1 MTPGIVKTIRRG
13 VLPQLLSALIIVTVF
28 TANGVAQDTS
38 RAEPGEMKKPET
50 EVTLFPVPDFTS
62 GIWKRAK
69 LTGDWGGLRS
79 KMTNNGV
86 QLDMDTVHMFQN
98 VTRGGIDTT
107 GRYVGTAEIVL
118 HLKRGSIPTPGRYC
132 L

>member
-1 MTPGIVKTIRRG
+1 MTPGIVKTISRNVFLQHLR
-13 VLPQLLSALIIVTVF
+13 VLIIVIGF

-38 RAEPGEMKKPET
+38 RAKPGETKKPEA
-50 EVTLFPVPDFTS
+50 EATLSPVPDFTS

-79 KMTNNGV
+79 KMANNGV

-98 VTRGGIDTT
+98 VTSGGIDTT
-107 GRYVGTAEIVL
+107 GKYIGTAEIVL
-118 HLKRGSIPTPGRYC
+118 KLDSQKMG